1 MENISIVIGSRNK
14 GFIDEL
20 RMFLNSFYPA
30 SSIAGAFQAVSDLKM
45 AFRAGNTPDLMLLDT
60 DLADGKSFELF
71 KDCYQNTPVIFFS
84 ESERDAIHAFKTN
97 SVDFLLKP
105 IDRNALADA
114 FKKFRSVW
122 SRSDHTNLETNS
134 QVRFRQRFIIKTGN
148 KLQFKATDDV
158 AFIYADGKNVYIVTR
173 SDNRKYLIGHSLEE
187 LVRELDPCTFFR
199 ISRKHIINIEMI
211 SEIRGLR
218 NGKLVIRITQP
229 CDQHF
234 EVSRDRSQAF
244 KNWLDQ

>member
-1 MENISIVIGSRNK
+1 M
-14 GFIDEL
+14 
-20 RMFLNSFYPA
+20 
-30 SSIAGAFQAVSDLKM
+30 VSELKM
-45 AFRAGNTPDLMLLDT
+45 AFRAGNSPDLMLLDT
-60 DLADGKSFELF
+60 DLADGKSFEVF
-71 KDCYQNTPVIFFS
+71 TDCYQNTPVIFFS
-84 ESERDAIHAFKTN
+84 ESECDAIHAFKTN

-105 IDRNALADA
+105 IDREALAAA
-114 FKKFRSVW
+114 FKKFLRIW
-122 SRSDHTNLETNS
+122 SRTDHTSPEALS

-173 SDNRKYLIGHSLEE
+173 SDNRKYLIGLSLQE
-187 LVRELDPCTFFR
+187 LVRELDPRTFFR
-199 ISRKHIINIEMI
+199 ISRKHIINIELI